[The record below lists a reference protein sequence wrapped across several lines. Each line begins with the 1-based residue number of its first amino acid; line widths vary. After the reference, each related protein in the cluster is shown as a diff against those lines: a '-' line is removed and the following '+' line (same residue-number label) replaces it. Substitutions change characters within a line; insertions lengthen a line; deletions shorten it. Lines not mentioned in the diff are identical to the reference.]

1 MKKFEGLLEH
11 VVNIL
16 MMAAEMVHVM
26 MAKFGFRSVDELIGH
41 AKVSCEES
49 ARRDGSLLFSPKL
62 LPAHASHVPMVSLV
76 ECEVVIGGT
85 PDETFDVHVK

>member
-1 MKKFEGLLEH
+1 MGKKFEGLLEH

-16 MMAAEMVHVM
+16 MMTAEMVRVM
-26 MAKFGFRSVDELIGH
+26 MAKLGFRSVDELIGH

-49 ARRDGSLLFSPKL
+49 ASRDVSLLFSLQSCCQHIP
-62 LPAHASHVPMVSLV
+62 VPMVSLV
-76 ECEVVIGGT
+76 KCEVVIGGT